1 MDRGEDIDDEVL
13 GWMDGLKAVAIEPQ
27 VAVTTKS
34 GRVAKRPRPPDEDL
48 ELALQQSAANAAR
61 EAQRQRVQ
69 QFTDWLHRGLAK
81 ADAMQECEP
90 QIPCDWRPCD
100 WRPKRSG
107 STKRPSSSSTGGK
120 CGSGTSVLVAK
131 VPENGVVDFA
141 GAVEGK

>member
-1 MDRGEDIDDEVL
+1 MDRGQDMDDELV
-13 GWMDGLKAVAIEPQ
+13 GRKGGLKAVSIEPQ

-69 QFTDWLHRGLAK
+69 QFTYWLHRGLAK

-90 QIPCDWRPCD
+90 QIPCDWRPK
-100 WRPKRSG
+100 RPG
-107 STKRPSSSSTGGK
+107 STRRPSSSSTGGK
-120 CGSGTSVLVAK
+120 CGNGTSVPVAK
-131 VPENGVVDFA
+131 APENGVLDFS
-141 GAVEGK
+141 GAAEGK